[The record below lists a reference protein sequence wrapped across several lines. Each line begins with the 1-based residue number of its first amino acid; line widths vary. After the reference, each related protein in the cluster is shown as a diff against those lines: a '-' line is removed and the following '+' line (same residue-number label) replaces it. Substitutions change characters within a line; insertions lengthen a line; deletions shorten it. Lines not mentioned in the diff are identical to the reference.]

1 MWCKSC
7 RQDVPG
13 LASGDSTLLC
23 CARCGERLGKQS
35 AAKTAAENAATLK
48 QAADHGLDLAPQTAS
63 PAANAASSAEFDDWA
78 LDFELQRMRRLLQA
92 ANGAANPPDPMT
104 AATAE
109 FSAALR
115 TTNIGPFPP
124 ATMPASYRRAD
135 SGPAS
140 PGLAIKRRK
149 RPLLLAW
156 ALLSLGLMAFMC
168 GAVLL
173 GWSWWTDRS
182 DLWTLG
188 MPIALGGQ
196 LGLLLGLLLQL
207 DRLGDD
213 SRRTS
218 DQLEAVDQRLDD
230 LKHRAALLSATQ
242 SAPSQAF
249 YQHLAGAANPQLL
262 LADLKGQVDL
272 LAMQVA
278 SR

>member
-13 LASGDSTLLC
+13 LASGDSTLMC
-23 CARCGERLGKQS
+23 CARCGQPVGKSS
-35 AAKTAAENAATLK
+35 AANAAAENAPRLK
-48 QAADHGLDLAPQTAS
+48 QAADYGLDLTPQPAS
-63 PAANAASSAEFDDWA
+63 AAANAASSAEFDDWV

-92 ANGAANPPDPMT
+92 TSGAASTPDAMT

-109 FSAALR
+109 LSAALR
-115 TTNIGPFPP
+115 NANRGQFPLAALP
-124 ATMPASYRRAD
+124 ANYQRAD
-135 SGPAS
+135 DAPVATANRRRRPS
-140 PGLAIKRRK
+140 PLV
-149 RPLLLAW
+149 W
-156 ALLSLGLMAFMC
+156 MLLSLGLMAFMC

-218 DQLEAVDQRLDD
+218 DQLDTVDQRLDD
-230 LKHRAALLSATQ
+230 LKHRAALLATTE
-242 SAPSQAF
+242 SAPSRAF

>member
-13 LASGDSTLLC
+13 LASGDSTLMC
-23 CARCGERLGKQS
+23 CARCGEPMGQPS
-35 AAKTAAENAATLK
+35 AAQTAAVNAPRLK
-48 QAADHGLDLAPQTAS
+48 QAAERGLDLAPESA
-63 PAANAASSAEFDDWA
+63 PAAANAAVSADFDDWA

-92 ANGAANPPDPMT
+92 TSGAAKPPDATT
-104 AATAE
+104 AAAAE
-109 FSAALR
+109 LSAALR
-115 TTNIGPFPP
+115 TANIGQFPP
-124 ATMPASYRRAD
+124 AALPASYRRAD
-135 SGPAS
+135 DAPVAS
-140 PGLAIKRRK
+140 ANRRR
-149 RPLLLAW
+149 RPSLLVW
-156 ALLSLGLMAFMC
+156 MLLSLGLMAFMC

-213 SRRTS
+213 SRRTG
-218 DQLEAVDQRLDD
+218 DQLKAVDQRLDD
-230 LKHRAALLSATQ
+230 LKHQAVLLSTTQ